1 MTGFAR
7 SPFDGH
13 GVPRDRDFNAV
24 SLQYRATQA
33 QITNALHSRLVESSG
48 AGSECIRAFEFENRG
63 CACVCLL
70 RERDQNGEQR
80 GVNGAT
86 VLVSKGNSATAR
98 ALIALLIAVLAV
110 PIAGANGQE
119 LEPRSYVNTPIGLN
133 FLLLGYGYSDGNVV
147 FSASSPI
154 EDAEVQTHAAILAYV
169 RSVRIWDLSGK
180 IGVVVPYAWSSGSAL
195 ALGQPRSRD
204 VSGFGDP
211 RFRVS
216 VNFFVAPPLT
226 LNEFRSYK
234 QDLIIGSTLE
244 VTAPLGQYD
253 SSKLLNIGTNRW
265 SIRPEVGISKSLGQF
280 TLELSTAVT
289 IFTRNDDFL
298 GGQTF
303 EQAPL
308 YSAQGHIV
316 YEFLPG
322 LWGALDATYYAG
334 GRTTTNGVDGER
346 LENARAGI
354 TLSFPVNLNNSIKLY
369 GSSGFYSRTGTDFD
383 ALGIAW
389 QVRWGGGL

>member
-1 MTGFAR
+1 MTIG
-7 SPFDGH
+7 SPTF
-13 GVPRDRDFNAV
+13 
-24 SLQYRATQA
+24 
-33 QITNALHSRLVESSG
+33 
-48 AGSECIRAFEFENRG
+48 
-63 CACVCLL
+63 L
-70 RERDQNGEQR
+70 R
-80 GVNGAT
+80 T
-86 VLVSKGNSATAR
+86 
-98 ALIALLIAVLAV
+98 LIALVAILAV
-110 PIAGANGQE
+110 PIAGANCQE
-119 LEPRSYVNTPIGLN
+119 LEPRSYTNTPVGLN

-147 FSASSPI
+147 FSASTPI
-154 EDAEVQTHAAILAYV
+154 EGAEVQTHAAVLAYL
-169 RSVRIWDLSGK
+169 RSVKIWDLSSK

-195 ALGQPRSRD
+195 AMGQPRSRD

-211 RFRVS
+211 RFRIA
-216 VNFFVAPPLT
+216 VNFFGAPPLT
-226 LNEFRSYK
+226 MEEFKTYK
-234 QDLIIGSTLE
+234 QDIIVGGTLE

-265 SIRPEVGISKSLGQF
+265 SIKPEIGISKALGRL

-322 LWGALDATYYAG
+322 LWGALDATYYTG
-334 GRTTTNGVDGER
+334 GRTTTNGIDGER
-346 LENARAGI
+346 QENARAGM
-354 TLSFPVNLNNSIKLY
+354 TLSFPVNRYNSIKLY

-383 ALGIAW
+383 ALGIAL